1 MATNEEQRHRM
12 IERLVGRPAAAPLD
26 ACVALWQGLALQL
39 NAIIGEGGFES
50 LYNRSAHLA
59 RRAHPW
65 LAPSAGRDFGALRDS
80 LAQQDAGQAGEACS
94 ALLIFFT
101 DTLILLIG
109 ELLTTSILRAAWGDD
124 AVNTAGKEPQ
134 P

>member
-1 MATNEEQRHRM
+1 M
-12 IERLVGRPAAAPLD
+12 IERRPAAAPLD

-39 NAIIGEGGFES
+39 TAIIGEGGFES

-59 RRAHPW
+59 RQAHPW

-94 ALLIFFT
+94 ALLIFFYRHT
-101 DTLILLIG
+101 DLVDR
-109 ELLTTSILRAAWGDD
+109 RALNDQHSTCGL
-124 AVNTAGKEPQ
+124 G
-134 P
+134 